1 MSLALVCDKKAI
13 AMKKSLYEGLFSVS
27 PVTII
32 YYMDDCDSEVYSI
45 YLMTGH
51 WKVAWIAGMAG
62 HQDFAQMAQMA
73 VVVVVVVLVDIILWQ
88 SLYIETNQSKIPSH
102 PPLFEYDIHIS
113 YKTTK

>member
-45 YLMTGH
+45 YLM
-51 WKVAWIAGMAG
+51 AGMAG

-73 VVVVVVVLVDIILWQ
+73 VVVVIVVLVDIILWQ